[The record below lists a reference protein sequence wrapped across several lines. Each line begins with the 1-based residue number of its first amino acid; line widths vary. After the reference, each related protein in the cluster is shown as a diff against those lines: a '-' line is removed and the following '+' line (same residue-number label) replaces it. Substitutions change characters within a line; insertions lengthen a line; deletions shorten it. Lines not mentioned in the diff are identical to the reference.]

1 MGDRGGRAARTI
13 ASTSGLCVNHLSDLL
28 RHLTPTQLGGQWYFA
43 LCHHDTP
50 FPKPPFLVVREDQHC
65 TVIFDAAQHA
75 LWETVEI
82 SEPMA
87 CIQLGVASDLHDVG
101 LTAAVSQALAAENIS
116 CNVIAAYQH
125 DYLFVPAAQVERAV
139 AALLEL
145 SQAAR
150 DGVSK
155 AVSGGTP

>member
-1 MGDRGGRAARTI
+1 M
-13 ASTSGLCVNHLSDLL
+13 NHLSDLL
-28 RHLTPTQLGGQWYFA
+28 RNLTPMRLGSQWYFA

-50 FPKPPFLVVREDQHC
+50 FPKQPFLVLREAQHC
-65 TVIFDAAQHA
+65 TVIFDAAQRA
-75 LWETVEI
+75 QWKTIEI

-87 CIQLGVASDLHDVG
+87 CIQLGVASALHDVG

-125 DYLFVPAAQVERAV
+125 DYLFVPAAQVERALTT
-139 AALLEL
+139 LLGL
-145 SQAAR
+145 SQAASEH
-150 DGVSK
+150 VSR